1 MTTPLSEER
10 DLTNIDRLRIGALH
24 VEPPFA
30 DEDLLDE
37 ITALETEVERL
48 RALERDLYAA
58 LVAKQQEGD
67 RLAGNYVAIRAE
79 NQSLRDHHYDLR
91 TEVARLRARNAEL
104 VAVLREV
111 EWGAGTYVYD
121 DDGGRMIPTCPRCL
135 AEKREGHAPDCAL
148 DAALRASNE

>member
-1 MTTPLSEER
+1 MATPLSEER

-48 RALERDLYAA
+48 RALERDIYAA
-58 LVAKQQEGD
+58 LVAKQQEAD
-67 RLAGNYVAIRAE
+67 RLAGDYVAIRAE
-79 NQSLRDHHYDLR
+79 NQSLRDHRYDLQ

-111 EWGAGTYVYD
+111 EWVRDEEGYEYPD
-121 DDGGRMIPTCPRCL
+121 RWCPRCQKN
-135 AEKREGHAPDCAL
+135 EPNHSPDCAL
-148 DAALRASNE
+148 DAALRGADE

>member
-1 MTTPLSEER
+1 MTTPLSDER

-37 ITALETEVERL
+37 ITALESE
-48 RALERDLYAA
+48 LE
-58 LVAKQQEGD
+58 
-67 RLAGNYVAIRAE
+67 
-79 NQSLRDHHYDLR
+79 
-91 TEVARLRARNAEL
+91 RLRARNAEL

-111 EWGAGTYVYD
+111 AWGAGTWAYD

-135 AEKREGHAPDCAL
+135 GENNYGHDDDCAL
-148 DAALRASNE
+148 DAALRGADE

>member
-37 ITALETEVERL
+37 ITALESE
-48 RALERDLYAA
+48 LE
-58 LVAKQQEGD
+58 
-67 RLAGNYVAIRAE
+67 
-79 NQSLRDHHYDLR
+79 
-91 TEVARLRARNAEL
+91 RLRARNAEL
-104 VAVLREV
+104 VEVLRSV
-111 EWGAGTYVYD
+111 EWVQD
-121 DDGGRMIPTCPRCL
+121 DLMYEYPKRWCPRCQGV
-135 AEKREGHAPDCAL
+135 EPDHHSDCAL

>member
-37 ITALETEVERL
+37 DLLDEITALESE
-48 RALERDLYAA
+48 LE
-58 LVAKQQEGD
+58 
-67 RLAGNYVAIRAE
+67 
-79 NQSLRDHHYDLR
+79 
-91 TEVARLRARNAEL
+91 RLRARNAEL

-111 EWGAGTYVYD
+111 EWVEPEPTPRAEAYCLWCEAVCD
-121 DDGGRMIPTCPRCL
+121 D
-135 AEKREGHAPDCAL
+135 HAPDCAL
-148 DAALRASNE
+148 DAALRGANE

>member
-48 RALERDLYAA
+48 RALVRDLNAA

-79 NQSLRDHHYDLR
+79 NQSLRDHHYSLDACP
-91 TEVARLRARNAEL
+91 ECGRLPP
-104 VAVLREV
+104 
-111 EWGAGTYVYD
+111 D
-121 DDGGRMIPTCPRCL
+121 
-135 AEKREGHAPDCAL
+135 HALDCAL
-148 DAALRASNE
+148 DAELRGEQ